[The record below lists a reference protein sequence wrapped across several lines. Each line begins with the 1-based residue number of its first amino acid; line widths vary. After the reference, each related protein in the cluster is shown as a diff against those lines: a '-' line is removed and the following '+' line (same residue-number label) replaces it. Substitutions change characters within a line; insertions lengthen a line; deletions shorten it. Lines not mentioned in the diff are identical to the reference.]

1 MKFILIIIATALVTF
16 IEADRP
22 VFFLK
27 CSDGEDNRARNVC
40 NNQCYATNCLPRETE
55 IVSIHLTK
63 LVRVTREHF

>member
-40 NNQCYATNCLPRETE
+40 NNQCYATNCLPRYQNRDR
-55 IVSIHLTK
+55 IYSFNKVS
-63 LVRVTREHF
+63 